1 MCGRFTLTSTP
12 QRLRERFAL
21 AAAPEDV
28 VPRYNI
34 APSQDVLVV
43 PNRAQRL
50 LRPAR
55 WGLVPWWSKT
65 PSGGNRMINAR
76 VETLAAAGGVPRA
89 ARAPALRSSR
99 PTASTSGSAS
109 TRRRGR
115 PSTCAAATAQPLAFA
130 GLWDVWR
137 DPQGEKL
144 ASCTIITVPA
154 NDAVSPIHDRMP
166 AILSD
171 AALDAWLDPAPTP
184 ALQLTPWL
192 EPSPDDWLDA
202 YPVSSWVNTPD
213 HDDPQCIA
221 PVETPVT

>member
-43 PNRAQRL
+43 ANRAQRL

-76 VETLAAAGGVPRA
+76 VETLAQ
-89 ARAPALRSSR
+89 RAPFRELLERQRCAIPADGFYEWRRLDKK
-99 PTASTSGSAS
+99 
-109 TRRRGR
+109 TRQAFYLRGR
-115 PSTCAAATAQPLAFA
+115 DGAPLALA

-154 NDAVSPIHDRMP
+154 NGAVSPIHDRMP

-171 AALDAWLDPAPTP
+171 AALDVWLDPAPTP

-221 PVETPVT
+221 PTETPVT